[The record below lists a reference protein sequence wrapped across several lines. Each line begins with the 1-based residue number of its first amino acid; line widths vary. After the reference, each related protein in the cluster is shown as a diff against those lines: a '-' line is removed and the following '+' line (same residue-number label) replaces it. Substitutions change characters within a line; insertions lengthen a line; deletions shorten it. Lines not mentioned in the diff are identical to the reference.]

1 MKIEPKKDHKKPLYA
16 LGMATV
22 IGTAAL
28 LGGCGDPDAK
38 DDSAVASSLIEY
50 GQMTAGAVHID
61 DPLSLK

>member
-16 LGMATV
+16 LGMAALL
-22 IGTAAL
+22 GTAAL
-28 LGGCGDPDAK
+28 LGGCGDPDTK
-38 DDSAVASSLIEY
+38 DDSSVASSLIED